1 MPVSD
6 ETGRHGSACML
17 WSIWQ
22 NDSDGRKLSQHSWCG
37 RLDDMNEVALF
48 KKKIYI
54 YTGVRR

>member
-6 ETGRHGSACML
+6 ETGRHGSECML

-37 RLDDMNEVALF
+37 RLDDMNEVA
-48 KKKIYI
+48 
-54 YTGVRR
+54 